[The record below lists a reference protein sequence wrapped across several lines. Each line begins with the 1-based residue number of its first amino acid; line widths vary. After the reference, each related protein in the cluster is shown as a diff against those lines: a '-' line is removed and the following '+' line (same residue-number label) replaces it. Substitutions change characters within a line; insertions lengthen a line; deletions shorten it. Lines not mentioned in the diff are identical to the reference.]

1 MVRSVAAP
9 DPRAQCLREAGFT
22 YDERLDVWFNLDAGR
37 AISGATMRANTE
49 DWLPAWLAGRQRA
62 N

>member
-1 MVRSVAAP
+1 MSVATP
-9 DPRAQCLREAGFT
+9 DPRAQRLRDAGFT

-37 AISGATMRANTE
+37 ALSGATMRANTE
-49 DWLPAWLAGRQRA
+49 KWLTAWLAGHQRA